1 MSFTLAIVGR
11 PNVGKS
17 TLFNRLVG
25 KRLALVDDQPGVT
38 RDLREGDARLADL
51 RFTVIDTA
59 GLEEATDES
68 LQGRMRRLTER
79 AVDMADICLFM
90 IDARAG
96 VTPAD
101 QVFAEILRK
110 RAAHVVLAANKGE
123 GSAADAGV
131 IEAYSL
137 GLGEPI
143 RLSAEHGEGLNDLYS
158 HLMPI
163 ADGFAERAADLA
175 PETDVELDDDEEWD
189 EAAPFVMPTAKKP
202 MQIAVVGRP
211 NAGKSTLIN
220 MIMGD
225 DRLLTG
231 PEAGIT
237 RDAISLRTEWL
248 GTHIRIFDTAGMR
261 KKAKVQDKLEKLS
274 VSDGLRAVKFAEVV
288 VVLLDAAIPF
298 EQQDLRIADLA
309 EREGRAVIVAV
320 NKWDIEDDKQNKLR
334 DLRESFERLLPQL
347 RGAPLVT
354 VSAKT
359 GRGLDRLHE
368 AIMNAYETWNT
379 RVPTAALNRWLAG
392 MVEAHPPPAPAGK
405 RIKLRYMTQAK
416 TRPPGFVV
424 MCSLPDKMSESY
436 SRYLVNGLRADFNM
450 PGTPIRL
457 YMRSQNDANPFK
469 GRKKPGQSRL
479 RKHLGKK
486 PTDRYAFRIACIAAA
501 IKTITPMPARALI
514 VSISVPFAT
523 MMPINAQTMLMT
535 YSGAEDRSRRTLS
548 AITSA
553 PMIPTIAQ
561 PKDPNTIP

>member
-25 KRLALVDDQPGVT
+25 KRIALVDDQPGVT
-38 RDLREGDARLADL
+38 RDLREGEGKLGDL

-68 LQGRMRRLTER
+68 LQGRMRKLTER

-90 IDARAG
+90 IDARTG
-96 VTPAD
+96 VTPTD
-101 QVFAEILRK
+101 QMFAEILRK
-110 RAAHVVLAANKGE
+110 RSDHVILAANKAE

-143 RLSAEHGEGLNDLYS
+143 RMSAEHNEGLNDLYS
-158 HLMPI
+158 QLMPL
-163 ADGFAERAADLA
+163 ADDYAKRAVADA
-175 PETDVELDDDEEWD
+175 PEIDVAVDGDDSEGLTYRQ
-189 EAAPFVMPTAKKP
+189 PTAARP
-202 MQIAVVGRP
+202 LQVAVVGRP

-220 MIMGD
+220 KILGEE
-225 DRLLTG
+225 RLLTG

-237 RDAISLRTEWL
+237 RDSISMNFEWDGL
-248 GTHIRIFDTAGMR
+248 PVRLFDTAGMR

-274 VSDGLRAVKFAEVV
+274 VGDGLRAVKFAEVV

-309 EREGRAVIVAV
+309 EREGRAVVVAV
-320 NKWDIEDDKQNKLR
+320 NKWDIEDQKQQKLR
-334 DLRESFERLLPQL
+334 DLREAFERLLPQL
-347 RGAPLVT
+347 RGAPLIT

-359 GRGLDRLHE
+359 GRGLDRLRDAVE
-368 AIMNAYETWNT
+368 RAYEVWNR
-379 RVPTAALNRWLAG
+379 RVSTAHLNRWLAG
-392 MVEAHPPPAPAGK
+392 MLEAHPPPAPGGR

-424 MCSLPDKMSESY
+424 MCSNPEKMADSY
-436 SRYLVNGLRADFNM
+436 SRYLVNGLREDFDM

-457 YMRSQNDANPFK
+457 YMRSQADKNPYK
-469 GRKKPGQSRL
+469 GRKKSTPSRL
-479 RKHLGKK
+479 RKHLSGKPSLK
-486 PTDRYAFRIACIAAA
+486 
-501 IKTITPMPARALI
+501 
-514 VSISVPFAT
+514 
-523 MMPINAQTMLMT
+523 
-535 YSGAEDRSRRTLS
+535 
-548 AITSA
+548 
-553 PMIPTIAQ
+553 
-561 PKDPNTIP
+561 

>member
-79 AVDMADICLFM
+79 AVYMADICLFM

-110 RAAHVVLAANKGE
+110 RSAHVILAANKGE

-143 RLSAEHGEGLNDLYS
+143 RLSAEHGEGLNDLYTQ
-158 HLMPI
+158 LMPL
-163 ADGFAERAADLA
+163 ADGFAERALDQA
-175 PETDVELDDDEEWD
+175 PETDVALDEDEEFYED
-189 EAAPFVMPTAKKP
+189 RPFETPTAKKP

-220 MIMGD
+220 MIMGE

-237 RDAISLRTEWL
+237 RDAISLRSEWN

-359 GRGLDRLHE
+359 GRGLDRLHD
-368 AIMNAYETWNT
+368 AILSAYQTWNT

-424 MCSLPDKMSESY
+424 MCSLPEKMSESY
-436 SRYLVNGLRADFNM
+436 SRYLVNGLRTDFDM

-457 YMRSQNDANPFK
+457 YMRSQNDSNPFK
-469 GRKKPGQSRL
+469 GRKKAGPSKL
-479 RKHLGKK
+479 RKHKK
-486 PTDRYAFRIACIAAA
+486 SNVERQR
-501 IKTITPMPARALI
+501 
-514 VSISVPFAT
+514 
-523 MMPINAQTMLMT
+523 
-535 YSGAEDRSRRTLS
+535 
-548 AITSA
+548 
-553 PMIPTIAQ
+553 
-561 PKDPNTIP
+561 

>member
-1 MSFTLAIVGR
+1 MSFSLAIVGR

-38 RDLREGDARLADL
+38 RDLREGAARLGDL

-96 VTPAD
+96 VTPTDEIFAD
-101 QVFAEILRK
+101 ILRK
-110 RAAHVVLAANKGE
+110 RAAHVILAANKGE
-123 GSAADAGV
+123 GAAADAGV
-131 IEAYSL
+131 IEAWSL
-137 GLGEPI
+137 GLGEPL
-143 RLSAEHGEGLNDLYS
+143 RLSAEHGEGMGDLLAQ
-158 HLMPI
+158 LMPL
-163 ADGFAERAADLA
+163 AEGFEERAKEEAA
-175 PETDVELDDDEEWD
+175 ETDVDVDED
-189 EAAPFVMPTAKKP
+189 ATDSYRLPTKQKP
-202 MQIAVVGRP
+202 LQVAVVGRP

-220 MIMGD
+220 KILGE

-237 RDAISLRTEWL
+237 RDAISLQIDWQGIPMRV
-248 GTHIRIFDTAGMR
+248 FDTAGMR
-261 KKAKVQDKLEKLS
+261 KKAKVQDKVEKLS

-309 EREGRAVIVAV
+309 EREGRAVVVAV
-320 NKWDIEDDKQNKLR
+320 NKWDVEDEKQQKLAH
-334 DLRESFERLLPQL
+334 LKEAFERLLPQL

-359 GRGLDRLHE
+359 GRGLDRLHQAVMRAHE
-368 AIMNAYETWNT
+368 VWNR
-379 RVPTAALNRWLAG
+379 RVTTAQLNRWLAG
-392 MVEAHPPPAPAGK
+392 MVEAHPPPAPGGR
-405 RIKLRYMTQAK
+405 RIKLRYMTQTK

-424 MCSLPDKMSESY
+424 MCSHPDKLPESY
-436 SRYLVNGLRADFNM
+436 SRYLVNALRLDFDM

-457 YMRSQNDANPFK
+457 TMRSQADKNPYK
-469 GRKKPGQSRL
+469 NRKKSTPSRL
-479 RKHLGKK
+479 KKHL
-486 PTDRYAFRIACIAAA
+486 
-501 IKTITPMPARALI
+501 
-514 VSISVPFAT
+514 
-523 MMPINAQTMLMT
+523 
-535 YSGAEDRSRRTLS
+535 
-548 AITSA
+548 
-553 PMIPTIAQ
+553 
-561 PKDPNTIP
+561 

>member
-25 KRLALVDDQPGVT
+25 KKLALVDDQPGVT
-38 RDLREGDARLADL
+38 RDLREGEARLGDL

-59 GLEEATDES
+59 GLEDANDDS

-96 VTPAD
+96 VTPTD
-101 QVFAEILRK
+101 MIFAEILRK
-110 RAAHVVLAANKGE
+110 RSAHVILAANKGE
-123 GSAADAGV
+123 GAAADAGV
-131 IEAYSL
+131 IEAWSL

-143 RLSAEHGEGLNDLYS
+143 RLSAEHGEGLNDLYTQ
-158 HLMPI
+158 LMPL
-163 ADGFAERAADLA
+163 ADEFAKRAESHA
-175 PETDVELDDDEEWD
+175 PEVEVDIDLDEED
-189 EAAPFVMPTAKKP
+189 EDEDNFDARPSLSISPNKP

-220 MIMGD
+220 KIIGE

-237 RDAISLRTEWL
+237 RDAISLRTDWS
-248 GTHIRIFDTAGMR
+248 GTPVRIFDTAGMR

-309 EREGRAVIVAV
+309 EREGRAVVVAV
-320 NKWDIEDDKQNKLR
+320 NKWDIEDEKQQKLK
-334 DLRESFERLLPQL
+334 DLKEAFERLLPQL
-347 RGAPLVT
+347 RGAPLIT

-359 GRGLDRLHE
+359 GRGLERLHD
-368 AIMNAYETWNT
+368 AILRAYDVWNR
-379 RVPTAALNRWLAG
+379 RVSTAQLNRWLAG
-392 MVEAHPPPAPAGK
+392 MLEQHPPPAPQGK

-424 MCSLPDKMSESY
+424 MCSHPDKMPDSY
-436 SRYLVNGLRADFNM
+436 SRYLVNGLREDFEM

-457 YMRSQNDANPFK
+457 TMRGQGDKNPYK
-469 GRKKPGQSRL
+469 GRKKSTPSRL
-479 RKHLGKK
+479 RKHLKG
-486 PTDRYAFRIACIAAA
+486 
-501 IKTITPMPARALI
+501 
-514 VSISVPFAT
+514 
-523 MMPINAQTMLMT
+523 
-535 YSGAEDRSRRTLS
+535 RS
-548 AITSA
+548 A
-553 PMIPTIAQ
+553 
-561 PKDPNTIP
+561 D

>member
-38 RDLREGDARLADL
+38 RDLREGEARLGDL

-59 GLEEATDES
+59 GLEEATDDS

-96 VTPAD
+96 VTPTD
-101 QVFAEILRK
+101 EVFADILRK
-110 RAAHVVLAANKGE
+110 RSAHVLLAANKGE

-131 IEAYSL
+131 IEAFSL

-158 HLMPI
+158 QLMPI
-163 ADGFAERAADLA
+163 ADGFAERAAEQA
-175 PETDVELDDDEEWD
+175 PETDVDLGEDADEDDYR
-189 EAAPFVMPTAKKP
+189 APTPAKP
-202 MQIAVVGRP
+202 LQIAVVGRP

-220 MIMGD
+220 QILGE

-237 RDAISLRTEWL
+237 RDAISLRTEWS
-248 GTHIRIFDTAGMR
+248 GTPVRIFDTAGMR

-309 EREGRAVIVAV
+309 EREGRAVVVAV
-320 NKWDIEDDKQNKLR
+320 NKWDIEDEKNEKLAA
-334 DLRESFERLLPQL
+334 LKEAFERLLPQL
-347 RGAPLVT
+347 RGAPLIT

-359 GRGLDRLHE
+359 GRGLERLHD
-368 AIMNAYETWNT
+368 AILRSYEVWNR
-379 RVPTAALNRWLAG
+379 RVPTAALNRWLTG
-392 MVEAHPPPAPAGK
+392 MLEAHPPPAPGGK
-405 RIKLRYMTQAK
+405 RIKIRYMTQAK
-416 TRPPGFVV
+416 TRPPGFVA
-424 MCSLPDKMSESY
+424 MCSHPDKLNASY
-436 SRYLVNGLRADFNM
+436 TRYLVNGLRADFDM
-450 PGTPIRL
+450 PGSPIRL
-457 YMRSQNDANPFK
+457 TLRSQADKNPYK
-469 GRKKPGQSRL
+469 GKKKSTPSRL
-479 RKHLGKK
+479 RKHLGKG
-486 PTDRYAFRIACIAAA
+486 
-501 IKTITPMPARALI
+501 PANQR
-514 VSISVPFAT
+514 
-523 MMPINAQTMLMT
+523 
-535 YSGAEDRSRRTLS
+535 
-548 AITSA
+548 
-553 PMIPTIAQ
+553 
-561 PKDPNTIP
+561 

>member
-38 RDLREGDARLADL
+38 RDLREGEARLADL

-110 RAAHVVLAANKGE
+110 RSAHVILAANKGE

-158 HLMPI
+158 QLMPL

-175 PETDVELDDDEEWD
+175 PETDVSLDEDEEWAED
-189 EAAPFVMPTAKKP
+189 APFVMPTAKKP

-220 MIMGD
+220 MIMGE

-237 RDAISLRTEWL
+237 RDAISLRTEWYD
-248 GTHIRIFDTAGMR
+248 THIRIFDTAGMR

-309 EREGRAVIVAV
+309 EREGRAVVVAV

-359 GRGLDRLHE
+359 GRGLDRLHG
-368 AIMNAYETWNT
+368 AIMRAYETWNR
-379 RVPTAALNRWLAG
+379 RVPTASLNRWLAG

-436 SRYLVNGLRADFNM
+436 SRYLVNGLRVDFDM

-469 GRKKPGQSRL
+469 GRKKAGPSRL
-479 RKHLGKK
+479 RKHLGKP
-486 PTDRYAFRIACIAAA
+486 PTDR
-501 IKTITPMPARALI
+501 
-514 VSISVPFAT
+514 
-523 MMPINAQTMLMT
+523 
-535 YSGAEDRSRRTLS
+535 
-548 AITSA
+548 
-553 PMIPTIAQ
+553 
-561 PKDPNTIP
+561 

>member
-38 RDLREGDARLADL
+38 RDLREGAARLGEL

-79 AVDMADICLFM
+79 AVDMADICLFLV
-90 IDARAG
+90 DARVG

-101 QVFAEILRK
+101 EIFADILRK
-110 RAAHVVLAANKGE
+110 RGRHVIVGANKAEGNAGE
-123 GSAADAGV
+123 AGFL
-131 IEAYSL
+131 EAYGL
-137 GLGEPI
+137 GLGEPL
-143 RLSAEHGEGLNDLYS
+143 RLSAEHGEGMIDL
-158 HLMPI
+158 LDVLRPL
-163 ADGFAERAADLA
+163 AETLEVQTPNAEA
-175 PETDVELDDDEEWD
+175 ETDVGLGDEGEELPEWD
-189 EAAPFVMPTAKKP
+189 GGDDVPPFRQPTAERP
-202 MQIAVVGRP
+202 LQVAVVGRP

-220 MIMGD
+220 KLLGE

-237 RDAISLRTEWL
+237 RDAISLTLDWEGL
-248 GTHIRIFDTAGMR
+248 PVRIWDTAGMR
-261 KKAKVQDKLEKLS
+261 KRARVQEKLEKLS

-309 EREGRAVIVAV
+309 EREGRAVVVAV
-320 NKWDIEDDKQNKLR
+320 NKWDVEDAKQEKLR
-334 DLRESFERLLPQL
+334 DLREAFERLLPQL

-359 GRGLDRLHE
+359 GKGLDRLRAAVE
-368 AIMNAYETWNT
+368 RAYTVWNT
-379 RVPTAALNRWLAG
+379 RIPTGQLNRWLLG
-392 MVEAHPPPAPAGK
+392 MVEQHPPPAPQGR

-424 MCSLPDKMSESY
+424 MCSHPDKMPDSY
-436 SRYLVNGLRADFNM
+436 TRYLVNGLRESFDM
-450 PGTPIRL
+450 PGTPIRIF
-457 YMRSQNDANPFK
+457 MRGQGDRNPYK
-469 GRKKPGQSRL
+469 GRRDKNAGALQ
-479 RKHLGKK
+479 KHLNKK
-486 PTDRYAFRIACIAAA
+486 
-501 IKTITPMPARALI
+501 
-514 VSISVPFAT
+514 
-523 MMPINAQTMLMT
+523 
-535 YSGAEDRSRRTLS
+535 G
-548 AITSA
+548 
-553 PMIPTIAQ
+553 
-561 PKDPNTIP
+561 